1 MARVMRTLVFTI
13 HNPSRRTTATLHRA
27 LRAYT
32 NAAAAVLEGAARE
45 WDALCADAE
54 RDGTLNLLQL
64 QRTLTR
70 RYRSRTTAFP
80 LHSSLRDAV
89 FVDLAAQLSGYHALL
104 KRWEVER
111 DRVRA
116 HIIEQGWS
124 LEPLD
129 SRAEAALRALGASPS
144 WPNVPRTRP
153 DYAAFDN
160 ALERL
165 TAAIPAIPATSDA
178 AGAMSP
184 QRTTKA
190 QRLRERLSEQASP
203 SRDQVPHPQRLLPLV
218 TVGVRPLLFPRP
230 DGAAQARNFSL
241 LRSEKDNRYYAL
253 LYLLP
258 NKDARARPLAA
269 TTPDSKHG
277 QLVALHPSAA
287 VVERSTKP
295 SLALC
300 LPLECGAW
308 HIETALEEAV
318 AHPEMVRVAR
328 LYFRPTRRSVVGHH
342 QDRFLLAI
350 TFEHDIPDRRVTTAH
365 MAVAMDEWSR
375 VAWRVYD
382 DSTRRELAHGIDES
396 LVGLQERWRRD
407 RRRRARGGQLDK
419 RSHRVQAEQVKHA
432 AHVLCNYLIA
442 VANQHDARILMND
455 VGYLRQRRVVLE
467 RDEQGKREAR
477 SETWHDMM
485 AEQQYRRATLI
496 SGKLEEIMRYKL
508 PRSGLPL
515 PLIVRG
521 ISPRD
526 CAACGQRGAEN
537 GICGLCGEVLDA
549 KNTAR
554 VIAARTP
561 DVLSKVQAARA
572 RRLAGWGGDT
582 LDTTT
587 PMG

>member
-165 TAAIPAIPATSDA
+165 TAVIPAIPATSDA

-190 QRLRERLSEQASP
+190 QRLIERLSEQASP
-203 SRDQVPHPQRLLPLV
+203 SRDQVPRRRTIATMHCSISSRTKMRVHAHWRLQRPTASMDNWWLCTRLLLSWND
-218 TVGVRPLLFPRP
+218 RL
-230 DGAAQARNFSL
+230 N
-241 LRSEKDNRYYAL
+241 
-253 LYLLP
+253 
-258 NKDARARPLAA
+258 
-269 TTPDSKHG
+269 
-277 QLVALHPSAA
+277 HPWPYVCRWSA
-287 VVERSTKP
+287 
-295 SLALC
+295 
-300 LPLECGAW
+300 G
-308 HIETALEEAV
+308 
-318 AHPEMVRVAR
+318 
-328 LYFRPTRRSVVGHH
+328 
-342 QDRFLLAI
+342 
-350 TFEHDIPDRRVTTAH
+350 
-365 MAVAMDEWSR
+365 
-375 VAWRVYD
+375 
-382 DSTRRELAHGIDES
+382 
-396 LVGLQERWRRD
+396 
-407 RRRRARGGQLDK
+407 
-419 RSHRVQAEQVKHA
+419 
-432 AHVLCNYLIA
+432 
-442 VANQHDARILMND
+442 
-455 VGYLRQRRVVLE
+455 
-467 RDEQGKREAR
+467 
-477 SETWHDMM
+477 
-485 AEQQYRRATLI
+485 
-496 SGKLEEIMRYKL
+496 
-508 PRSGLPL
+508 
-515 PLIVRG
+515 RG
-521 ISPRD
+521 I
-526 CAACGQRGAEN
+526 
-537 GICGLCGEVLDA
+537 
-549 KNTAR
+549 
-554 VIAARTP
+554 
-561 DVLSKVQAARA
+561 
-572 RRLAGWGGDT
+572 
-582 LDTTT
+582 
-587 PMG
+587 